1 MDLLDNIKIP
11 ITNKKINKIIEDVSE
26 NQLDITNPDVIEL
39 DKSNKLS
46 NVYVINNEYFVK
58 IITRRHVEIH
68 RILTILWN
76 NSLITIDN
84 SRFFK
89 SFKNPS
95 EMIQHESKMC
105 KKLHNVGIKTPKVI
119 HFSEYYNCGVI
130 VSEYL
135 ENPKQFKEIK
145 NNNASK
151 FVKQLFENLK
161 RMQDNNIPH
170 GDLQQDNV
178 LISDGELYII
188 DVNNIDETND
198 SYKYYDIASA
208 IATSSINMS
217 EEDVISIAKNIFSH
231 ENIIKSKK
239 FLDVI
244 TLQLG
249 HDANSRQLKNEIEK
263 QLQC

>member
-1 MDLLDNIKIP
+1 MDLLDNITIP
-11 ITNKKINKIIEDVSE
+11 ITNKKINKIIEEVSK
-26 NQLDITNPDVIEL
+26 NQLDIANPDVIEL
-39 DKSNKLS
+39 DKRNKLS
-46 NVYVINNEYFVK
+46 NVYVINNKYFVK

-68 RILTILWN
+68 RILTVLWN

-84 SRFFK
+84 RRFFK

-95 EMIQHESKMC
+95 EMIQHESEMSKR
-105 KKLHNVGIKTPKVI
+105 LQNAGIKTPKVI

-135 ENPKQFKEIK
+135 ENPKQFKEVK
-145 NNNASK
+145 DDNTKK
-151 FVKQLFENLK
+151 FVKQLFMDLK
-161 RMQDNNIPH
+161 LMHENNIPH

-178 LISDGELYII
+178 LISGDELYII
-188 DVNNIDETND
+188 DVNNIDETNE

-208 IATSSINMS
+208 MATSSINMS
-217 EEDVISIAKNIFSH
+217 EEDVISIAKNTFSRKS
-231 ENIIKSKK
+231 IIKSKE